1 MNTTGRGRYVL
12 AIATL
17 SYFAIASS
25 PSHAADT
32 KVAFDVPDTIECRDV
47 TPQDFVAAHPSLK
60 VIEAK
65 FRVSARIINGS
76 ETDFVDFLYMLV
88 SPGLRLKIQDYL
100 PNTTLESTMADD
112 RIEVTATSEDSNTT
126 TGDARVAYKVLALGG
141 SKNETA
147 KNTKSDHYKEIVPK
161 ALVLASGTMN
171 REHGVFFK
179 LRPSKEAS
187 LEGAKTFTL
196 LAVVPKEWTGDWCVI
211 SCAARAKKK
220 SFFSTSITPAGLE
233 QAHVGMYLAG
243 DHEAR
248 SRAEELFAVQVS
260 NKSVLTTSV
269 NQHACAL
276 VDSMHAA
283 TTADHRAENWLH
295 SIFSSVAGT
304 KSSDEEEQADPEDEE
319 DKFKVQKQMMD
330 VQDRLSRLSGSR
342 F

>member
-1 MNTTGRGRYVL
+1 MNTTACGRYVL

-17 SYFAIASS
+17 LCFSLANSS
-25 PSHAADT
+25 SQAAET
-32 KVAFDVPDTIECRDV
+32 KVVFDVPDTIECRGV
-47 TPQDFVAAHPSLK
+47 TPKDFVAAHPSLK

-65 FRVSARIINGS
+65 FRVSARIVDGS
-76 ETDFVDFLYMLV
+76 ETDLVDFLYTLV

-100 PNTTLESTMADD
+100 PNTTLESTTADD
-112 RIEVTATSEDSNTT
+112 RIEVTATSEDSDTT
-126 TGDARVAYKVLALGG
+126 TGDAHVAYKVFSLGG

-179 LRPSKEAS
+179 LRPSKGAS

-196 LAVVPKEWTGDWCVI
+196 LAVVPKEWTGDWCAI
-211 SCAARAKKK
+211 SCASRAKKK
-220 SFFSTSITPAGLE
+220 SFLSTSIAAAGLE

-248 SRAEELFAVQVS
+248 SRAEELFEVQQS

-269 NQHACAL
+269 DQHANAL
-276 VDSMHAA
+276 IDAMHAA
-283 TTADHRAENWLH
+283 TAADHRVESWLQ

-304 KSSDEEEQADPEDEE
+304 KSSEEEVRAEPDDEEE
-319 DKFKVQKQMMD
+319 KFKVQKQMMD